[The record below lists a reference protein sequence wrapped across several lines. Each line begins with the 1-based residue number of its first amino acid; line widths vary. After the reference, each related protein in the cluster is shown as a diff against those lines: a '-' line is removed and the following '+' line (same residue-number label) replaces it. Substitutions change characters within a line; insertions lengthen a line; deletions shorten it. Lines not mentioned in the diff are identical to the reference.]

1 MLKTAFV
8 MLHVLFVKLFN
19 QRLKFDVE
27 KYPTAS
33 EGTIP
38 ILDVIPTIDV
48 PIDVDRHVNEFAV
61 GMLAIVNVPSSV
73 PVPDSVTSAPTEK

>member
-1 MLKTAFV
+1 M

-33 EGTIP
+33 DDKIP
-38 ILDVIPTIDV
+38 ILDAVPTVDV
-48 PIDVDRHVNEFAV
+48 PVDADRHVNEFAV
-61 GMLAIVNVPSSV
+61 GMLAIVNIPSSV
-73 PVPDSVTSAPTEK
+73 PVPVRVTYAPTEK